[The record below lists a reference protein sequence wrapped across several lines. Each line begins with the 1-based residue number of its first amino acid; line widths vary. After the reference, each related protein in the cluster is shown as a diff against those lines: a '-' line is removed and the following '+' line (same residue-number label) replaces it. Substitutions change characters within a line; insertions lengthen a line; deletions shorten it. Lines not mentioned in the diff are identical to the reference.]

1 MAVNTTSTAGSSFV
15 MTAGLLCLVGA
26 VVGVISASS
35 PPSSRPPFPSIDSV
49 TRTHRRVFSSPSSSS
64 RPIMC
69 CCSSGY
75 SASPGPVPP
84 VAAFSGASG
93 CGSLSS
99 AWPAHIVR
107 GMGDDLR
114 HIVVPGPGT
123 SVLDTSFG
131 VASILIGIG
140 LVLAG
145 VAVARAGEWTGW
157 RRFVPLICGVA
168 VFAIVIPGVFGPF
181 LAGRLVLAVW
191 MLMFAALGLALYT
204 RVRVPGVE
212 PVPTTAGLH

>member
-1 MAVNTTSTAGSSFV
+1 
-15 MTAGLLCLVGA
+15 
-26 VVGVISASS
+26 
-35 PPSSRPPFPSIDSV
+35 
-49 TRTHRRVFSSPSSSS
+49 
-64 RPIMC
+64 
-69 CCSSGY
+69 
-75 SASPGPVPP
+75 
-84 VAAFSGASG
+84 
-93 CGSLSS
+93 
-99 AWPAHIVR
+99 
-107 GMGDDLR
+107 MGDDLR